1 MESAAQ
7 PNARIAI
14 TTGMI
19 IIHSSAVSPMG
30 VHPAFAGQHLRLNI
44 DMQRVKWL
52 MVSVLYPCI
61 RTDS

>member
-19 IIHSSAVSPMG
+19 IIQRSAVSLM
-30 VHPAFAGQHLRLNI
+30 VFTQLDAFAGQHLRVNI
-44 DMQRVKWL
+44 DMQVK
-52 MVSVLYPCI
+52 
-61 RTDS
+61 